1 MAMTKKEKAALEEAL
16 TLSALRATAG
26 AEPDVMPPIAF
37 GGGTNG
43 FMVVGERSDSPSVIR
58 AWSESTAHGR
68 GDSRSSSLSGSQG
81 SRALFSTKLLALQAL
96 RRVVEIECCR
106 RLRRID
112 VMIEEEMKGD
122 DHE

>member
-1 MAMTKKEKAALEEAL
+1 MAMNKKEKAAFEEVL

-26 AEPDVMPPIAF
+26 ASPDVMPPSAF
-37 GGGTNG
+37 GAATSG
-43 FMVVGERSDSPSVIR
+43 FMVVGERSDSPAIVR

-68 GDSRSSSLSGSQG
+68 GESRSSSMSGSQG

-96 RRVVEIECCR
+96 RRAVEIDCCK

-112 VMIEEEMKGD
+112 AMIEEETKGD
-122 DHE
+122 QP